1 MMNGFCTAL
10 VVAAGSGLRMGG
22 PVKKQFRALCGRPV
36 LAHTLMAIEA
46 AAAVDA
52 VVLVLGAGEIFP
64 TQSFS
69 KVRAVVTGGATRTD
83 SVRAGLAA
91 LPPETELVL
100 IHDGVRPLA
109 SSALFA
115 AVAARAWETG
125 ACIPVLPVTDTVKT
139 IDAQGLVQKTLRRDE
154 LVRVQTPQGFRKEIV
169 LAAYA
174 QAVTV
179 ATDDAGLVEMAGFP
193 VQTIPGEE
201 TNLKLTT
208 PTDMWVAELW
218 MKREEHR

>member
-52 VVLVLGAGEIFP
+52 VVLVLGAGETFP
-64 TQSFS
+64 IQAFS